1 MLVRR
6 SLVFVAVAV
15 VLAGC
20 SDAPQ
25 PPVQRP
31 SDSSLPTESSAPK
44 LSRRDVP
51 ADLLVFGSQAGVTV
65 LDPATGSPRFTGD
78 GVPSLGDWS
87 MLFTATPSGRST
99 VLRGYRAT
107 TGENLWTMRIRGDLA
122 IRVVSAHG
130 GKVALMAPESPGRS
144 TRIHP
149 RDFTDIVVADPTDS
163 REPRR
168 FHLRGNFEPEAF
180 STDGTS
186 LFLIRYLPPTAPA
199 SYQVARLDLAEGKVR
214 PVLGRRKTPVETMS
228 GTRLEQLASPEGTR
242 LYTLYTSQP
251 PAYAKG
257 HDAVQARA
265 GQPVAFIHTLSL
277 DGGWAVCIGLPKAFW
292 GGDPAVDALT
302 LSRDGRRL
310 YVVDA
315 ARGVVA
321 VMDTVELTVLRTA
334 KVPFERARR
343 PSGKATGATVLPDA
357 KALFVADGRR
367 VVVVDSATLR
377 LKWIWGMFG
386 PISRMAFSSDGRVL
400 YALLRDEVEVLNPS
414 SGQRI
419 RMIPIPG
426 TEGVEFMGTLTP

>member
-1 MLVRR
+1 
-6 SLVFVAVAV
+6 
-15 VLAGC
+15 
-20 SDAPQ
+20 
-25 PPVQRP
+25 
-31 SDSSLPTESSAPK
+31 
-44 LSRRDVP
+44 
-51 ADLLVFGSQAGVTV
+51 
-65 LDPATGSPRFTGD
+65 
-78 GVPSLGDWS
+78 LGDWS
-87 MLFTATPSGRST
+87 KLFTANPSGGWT
-99 VLRGYRAT
+99 VIREYEAT
-107 TGENLWTMRIRGDLA
+107 TGETLSTIRLRGKLA

-130 GKVALMAPESPGRS
+130 GKVALMAPEPPGRS
-144 TRIHP
+144 TRIP
-149 RDFTDIVVADPTDS
+149 QLRDFTDIVVADPTDP

-199 SYQVARLDLAEGKVR
+199 SYQVARLDLAEGKVL

-265 GQPVAFIHTLSL
+265 GRPVAFIHTLSL
-277 DGGWAVCIGLPKAFW
+277 DGGWAVCIGLPKVFW
-292 GGDPAVDALT
+292 GGDPAVEALT

-310 YVVDA
+310 YVVDT

-321 VMDTVELTVLRTA
+321 VIDTVELTVLRTA
-334 KVPFERARR
+334 KVPIERARR
-343 PSGKATGATVLPDA
+343 PSGKATGATVLPDGN
-357 KALFVADGRR
+357 ALFVAGGRR

-377 LKWIWGMFG
+377 LKWIWDMFG
-386 PISRMAFSSDGRVL
+386 PTSRMAFSSNGRVL
-400 YALLRDEVEVLNPS
+400 YALLRDEVEVLNAS

-426 TEGVEFMGTLTP
+426 TEGIEFMGTLTG